1 MSARMRVLSGL
12 GEKGPACLRLEFFN
26 RRWLLDCGVGPENDS
41 GFDPAWL
48 NKVNAVFITHDH
60 VDHIGAA
67 AEVIAAGLPIYCTE
81 VTARSLPAGANVII
95 LPPYGEI
102 QVDGVTVT
110 TGRTGHAFGGVWL
123 HFELGGGVLYTGDF
137 CKESDY
143 FLYDTPPDAATV
155 LMDASYGMER
165 LTQQVR
171 IDGLLTKMSKL
182 DGQILFPVPP
192 SGRAAEMALLF
203 EKHGITDWS
212 MDARCYGR
220 VKQVLGDGGSDYVSF
235 DAIKKLRVLK
245 DKARDFNPDA
255 RLLLC
260 HAPCGTYGM
269 AGELIEKWGQD
280 GRLGR
285 DAHVIFTGFMP
296 AEARRMVEKGHAH
309 FRRWNV
315 HPLFD
320 DVVAMANDCHAMQIV
335 PLFNGRPEDFSLVDG
350 FEGRLQLSDRFY
362 L

>member
-26 RRWLLDCGVGPENDS
+26 RRWLLDCGVGPENDN

-48 NKVNAVFITHDH
+48 HKVNAVFITHDH

-67 AEVIAAGLPIYCTE
+67 AEVVAAGLPIYCTE
-81 VTARSLPAGANVII
+81 VTARSLPADANVIV

-110 TGRTGHAFGGVWL
+110 TGRTGHSFGGVWL

-137 CKESDY
+137 CKETEY

-171 IDGLLTKMSKL
+171 IDGLLTTMSKL

-203 EKHGITDWS
+203 EAQGMTDWT

-220 VKQVLGDGGSDYVSF
+220 VKQVLGDDGPDYVSQN
-235 DAIKKLRVLK
+235 AIRKLRGLR
-245 DKARDFNPDA
+245 DKVRDFNPDSS
-255 RLLLC
+255 
-260 HAPCGTYGM
+260 
-269 AGELIEKWGQD
+269 
-280 GRLGR
+280 

-296 AEARRMVEKGHAH
+296 LEARNMVEKGQAH

-320 DVVAMANDCHAMQIV
+320 DVVKMANDCHAMQIV
-335 PLFNGRPEDFSLVDG
+335 PLFNGRPEDFALVDG
-350 FEGRLQLSDRFY
+350 FDGRLQLSDRFY